1 MSEWSIQAAEIQF
14 QSVDLASCQTN
25 HERIMATTIHG
36 IEQRERGNAKR
47 RTGKKISPAELAIL
61 SKYGFK

>member
-25 HERIMATTIHG
+25 HERIMATAIHG

-47 RTGKKISPAELAIL
+47 QSGKKISPVEMAIL